1 MKNCAMKFF
10 VILITISNL
19 IKASE
24 IPVTSLYNFIKCV
37 ISKYHSTCVNFLYSE
52 KNQGMSMNLNS
63 VDELE
68 QCLHTYP

>member
-10 VILITISNL
+10 VLLITISNL
-19 IKASE
+19 INANE

-37 ISKYHSTCVNFLYSE
+37 ISNYPSTCVNLLYFE
-52 KNQGMSMNLNS
+52 KSQGVSMNLNS
-63 VDELE
+63 VDGLE